1 MRNTRSL
8 VEIHNMLLDVMS
20 AQEVEVSVSA
30 IVEEDAEETIQVLTK
45 ILKIYRNTEDLTKLF
60 R

>member
-1 MRNTRSL
+1 
-8 VEIHNMLLDVMS
+8 MS